1 MKFAAIDITVAINNI
16 YVPGVSFRHFFLC
29 YPRRNSMDMTVITKD
44 MIIVFCLLGLAIFL
58 FVTDLLRVDLVGLL
72 MMVMLPLTGVLTAE
86 QAIAG
91 LSSNAVVS
99 IIAVMIIG
107 AGLNKTGVMNAVAG
121 QIIKVVGRSEIRIM
135 AVISLTVAFISSFMQ
150 NIGAAALFMPATM
163 RISRQLNFSPGRI
176 LMPMGFCAII
186 GGCLT
191 LVGSSPLIMLNDL
204 MQGWWQNNPE
214 ALAQS
219 PFIPYGLFTV
229 TPIGVALLLAAI
241 LYFALFGKKI
251 LPAGVC
257 CLDDDG
263 CMDRRLREIYGDEVG
278 RSYELAVPAFYP
290 SQTLGELQIRPRYHI
305 TVVGIAKND
314 GYQKEFAPTKDSV
327 VEAGDSLWV
336 MSSEKNIQRLVDEQS
351 WLVKPEHDVF
361 ADENFPDESGVVEGV
376 VIPHS
381 NLSQHTMEELQFRR
395 LFQINPL
402 AIVRGD
408 KIIMDEINVTKLQ
421 QGDTILMQ
429 GRWKQFRLLTD
440 KLDIALIDDIRGEE
454 LKPERTRCAVFF
466 LILALTLALVFE
478 VKLSIALLTGAL
490 GMILTRIIP
499 ADRAYEAVDWRT
511 VFLLAGLI
519 PLGTAFE
526 ITGTAAY
533 IAETVL
539 VLVGNPSPLLLML
552 VISLLT
558 SFFSLVASNVG
569 ATVLMIPLAM
579 NMAFSIGSD
588 PLVAA
593 LVVAVSA
600 SNTFILPTHQVNAL
614 IMRPGGYRTKDYMRA
629 GLGMTALYTGVLMLC
644 LKFVFAI

>member
-1 MKFAAIDITVAINNI
+1 META
-16 YVPGVSFRHFFLC
+16 
-29 YPRRNSMDMTVITKD
+29 VITND
-44 MIIVFCLLGLAIFL
+44 MIIVFGLLVLAVFL

-72 MMVMLPLTGVLTAE
+72 MMVLLPLTGVLTAE

-107 AGLNKTGVMNAVAG
+107 AGLNKTGVMNSVAG
-121 QIIKVVGRSEIRIM
+121 QIIKIVGRSELRIM

-163 RISRQLNFSPGRI
+163 RISRQLNFSVSRI

-204 MQGWWQNNPE
+204 MEAWWLNNPE
-214 ALAQS
+214 ADTIQPFS
-219 PFIPYGLFTV
+219 PFGLLDV
-229 TPIGVALLLAAI
+229 TPIGIALLFTAI
-241 LYFALFGKKI
+241 AYFALFGRKL
-251 LPAGVC
+251 LPADAC
-257 CLDDDG
+257 SLDDG
-263 CMDRRLREIYGDEVG
+263 CMDRRLQEIYGDEVG
-278 RSYELAVPAFYP
+278 RSYELAVPAYYP
-290 SQTLGELQIRPRYHI
+290 NQTLGELKIRPRYHI

-327 VEAGDSLWV
+327 IEAGDSLWV
-336 MSSEKNIQRLVDEQS
+336 MSSEKNIKKLVDDQG
-351 WLVKPEHDVF
+351 WVVKPEHDVF

-395 LFQINPL
+395 LYQINPL

-408 KIIMDEINVTKLQ
+408 KIIMDEINVTELQ

-429 GRWKQFRLLTD
+429 GRWKQFRLLVD
-440 KLDIALIDDIRGEE
+440 QMDIALIDDIRGEE
-454 LKPERTRCAVFF
+454 LKPERTRCALFF
-466 LILALTLALVFE
+466 LIMALTLALVFE

-511 VFLLAGLI
+511 VFLLSGLI

-526 ITGTAAY
+526 TTGTAAY
-533 IAETVL
+533 IAQKVL
-539 VLVGNPSPLLLML
+539 AAVGDPSPLLLML

-579 NMAFSIGSD
+579 NMAFAIDSN

-593 LVVAVSA
+593 LVVAISA

-614 IMRPGGYRTKDYMRA
+614 IMRPGGYKTIDYIKA
-629 GLGMTALYTGVLMLC
+629 GLGMTVLYIGVLILC
-644 LKFVFAI
+644 LKLFFPL

>member
-1 MKFAAIDITVAINNI
+1 
-16 YVPGVSFRHFFLC
+16 
-29 YPRRNSMDMTVITKD
+29 

-72 MMVMLPLTGVLTAE
+72 MMVLLPLTGVLSAE

-107 AGLNKTGVMNAVAG
+107 AGLNKTGIMNVVAS
-121 QIIKVVGRSEIRIM
+121 QIIRLVGRSENRIL
-135 AVISLTVAFISSFMQ
+135 AVISVTVAFISSFMQ

-163 RISRQLNFSPGRI
+163 RISRQLNFSASKI

-204 MQGWWQNNPE
+204 VEGWWVNNS
-214 ALAQS
+214 AIVNNK
-219 PFIPYGLFTV
+219 PFVGFELFDV
-229 TPIGVALLLAAI
+229 TPIGIALLITAVV
-241 LYFALFGKKI
+241 YFTVFGKRL
-251 LPAGVC
+251 LPAEVC
-257 CLDDDG
+257 SLDDDN
-263 CMDRRLREIYGDEVG
+263 CMDRRLQDIYGDEVG
-278 RSYELAVPAFYP
+278 QSYELSVPAFYP
-290 SQTLGELQIRPRYHI
+290 NHTLEELEIRPKYHI
-305 TVVGIAKND
+305 TVVGIAKKD
-314 GYQKEFAPTKDSV
+314 GYHKEFAPTKDSLI
-327 VEAGDSLWV
+327 EAGDSIWV
-336 MSSEKNIQRLVDEQS
+336 ISAEKNIQRLSKEQG
-351 WLVKPEHDVF
+351 WVIKPEHEVF
-361 ADENFPDESGVVEGV
+361 AEENYPDESGVIEGV

-381 NLSQHTMEELQFRR
+381 NLSQHTMEELQFRS
-395 LFQINPL
+395 LYQVNPL

-408 KIIMDEINVTKLQ
+408 KIIMEKINVTELQ

-429 GRWKQFRLLTD
+429 GRWKQFRLLRNQM
-440 KLDIALIDDIRGEE
+440 DIALLDDIQGEE

-466 LILALTLALVFE
+466 LLMALTLALVFE

-490 GMILTRIIP
+490 GMVLTRIIP

-511 VFLLAGLI
+511 VFLLSGLI

-526 ITGTAAY
+526 TTGTAAY
-533 IAETVL
+533 IAGKVL
-539 VLVGNPSPLLLML
+539 SAVGDPSPLLLML

-558 SFFSLVASNVG
+558 AFFSLVASNVG
-569 ATVLMIPLAM
+569 SVVLMIPLAM
-579 NMAFSIGSD
+579 NMAATIGTD
-588 PLVAA
+588 PMVAA

-644 LKFVFAI
+644 VNFLFTI

>member
-1 MKFAAIDITVAINNI
+1 MEI
-16 YVPGVSFRHFFLC
+16 
-29 YPRRNSMDMTVITKD
+29 TVITKD

-72 MMVMLPLTGVLTAE
+72 MMVLLPLTGVLTAE

-121 QIIKVVGRSEIRIM
+121 QIIKIVGRSETRIM

-214 ALAQS
+214 ATAS
-219 PFIPYGLFTV
+219 HPFTPYGLFTV
-229 TPIGVALLLAAI
+229 TPIGVALLGAAVV
-241 LYFALFGKKI
+241 YFALFGKKL

-263 CMDRRLREIYGDEVG
+263 CMDRRLQEIYGDEVG
-278 RSYELAVPAFYP
+278 RSYEMAVPAYYP
-290 SQTLGELQIRPRYHI
+290 SQSLGELKIRPRYHI

-314 GYQKEFAPTKDSV
+314 GYQKEFAPTKDSM

-336 MSSEKNIQRLVDEQS
+336 MSSEKNIQRLVDEQG

-408 KIIMDEINVTKLQ
+408 NIIMDEINVTNLQ

-429 GRWKQFRLLTD
+429 GRWKQFRLLVSQM
-440 KLDIALIDDIRGEE
+440 DIALIDDIRGEE

-511 VFLLAGLI
+511 VFLLSGLI

-533 IAETVL
+533 IAEKVL
-539 VLVGNPSPLLLML
+539 AAVGNPSPLLLML

-629 GLGMTALYTGVLMLC
+629 GLGMTVLYTAVLMLC

>member
-1 MKFAAIDITVAINNI
+1 M
-16 YVPGVSFRHFFLC
+16 
-29 YPRRNSMDMTVITKD
+29 NS
-44 MIIVFCLLGLAIFL
+44 
-58 FVTDLLRVDLVGLL
+58 
-72 MMVMLPLTGVLTAE
+72 
-86 QAIAG
+86 
-91 LSSNAVVS
+91 
-99 IIAVMIIG
+99 
-107 AGLNKTGVMNAVAG
+107 VAG
-121 QIIKVVGRSEIRIM
+121 QIIKIVGRSELRIM

-163 RISRQLNFSPGRI
+163 RISRQLNFSVGRI

-204 MQGWWQNNPE
+204 MEAWWLNNPK
-214 ALAQS
+214 AGIIQPFS
-219 PFIPYGLFTV
+219 PFGLLDV
-229 TPIGVALLLAAI
+229 TPIGIVLLLTAI
-241 LYFALFGKKI
+241 VYFALFGKKL
-251 LPAGVC
+251 LPADAC
-257 CLDDDG
+257 SLDDG
-263 CMDRRLREIYGDEVG
+263 CMDRRLQEIYGDEVG
-278 RSYELAVPAFYP
+278 RSYELAVPAYYP
-290 SQTLGELQIRPRYHI
+290 NQTLGELKIRPRYHI

-314 GYQKEFAPTKDSV
+314 GYKKEFAPTKESV
-327 VEAGDSLWV
+327 IEAGDSLWV
-336 MSSEKNIQRLVDEQS
+336 MSSEKNIKRLVNDQG

-381 NLSQHTMEELQFRR
+381 NLSQHTMEELQFRG

-408 KIIMDEINVTKLQ
+408 KIIMDEINVTELQ

-429 GRWKQFRLLTD
+429 GRWKQFRLLVD
-440 KLDIALIDDIRGEE
+440 QMDIALIDDIRGEE
-454 LKPERTRCAVFF
+454 LKPERTRCAIFF
-466 LILALTLALVFE
+466 LIMALTLALVFE

-511 VFLLAGLI
+511 VFLLSGLI

-533 IAETVL
+533 IAQKVL
-539 VLVGNPSPLLLML
+539 AAVGDPSPLLLML

-579 NMAFSIGSD
+579 NMAFAIGSN

-614 IMRPGGYRTKDYMRA
+614 IMRPGGYKTMDYIKA
-629 GLGMTALYTGVLMLC
+629 GLGMSVLYIGVLMLC
-644 LKFVFAI
+644 LKFFFSI

>member
-1 MKFAAIDITVAINNI
+1 META
-16 YVPGVSFRHFFLC
+16 
-29 YPRRNSMDMTVITKD
+29 VITKD
-44 MIIVFCLLGLAIFL
+44 MMIVFGLLGLAIFL
-58 FVTDLLRVDLVGLL
+58 FVSDLLRVDLVGLL
-72 MMVMLPLTGVLTAE
+72 MMVLLPLTGVLSAE

-91 LSSNAVVS
+91 LASNAVVS

-121 QIIKVVGRSEIRIM
+121 QIIKIVGRSETRIM
-135 AVISLTVAFISSFMQ
+135 AVISTTVAIISSFMQ

-163 RISRQLNFSPGRI
+163 RISRQLNFSASRI

-191 LVGSSPLIMLNDL
+191 LIGSSPLIMLNDL
-204 MQGWWQNNPE
+204 MNGWWQNSPE
-214 ALAQS
+214 SLAKH
-219 PFIPYGLFTV
+219 PFTPFTLFKV
-229 TPIGVALLLAAI
+229 TPIGIALLVTAI
-241 LYFALFGKKI
+241 GYFALFGKKL
-251 LPAGVC
+251 LPADVC
-257 CLDDDG
+257 SLDDDG
-263 CMDRRLREIYGDEVG
+263 CMDRRLQEIYGEEVG
-278 RSYELAVPAFYP
+278 HSYELAVPTYYP
-290 SQTLGELQIRPRYHI
+290 SHTLGELEVRPRYHI
-305 TVVGIAKND
+305 TVVGIAKNE
-314 GYQKEFAPTKDSV
+314 GYQKDFAPTKDSI

-336 MSSEKNIQRLVDEQS
+336 MSSEKNIQRLVEEQG
-351 WLVKPEHDVF
+351 WVIKPEHDVF

-381 NLSQHTMEELQFRR
+381 NLSQHTMEELQFRS
-395 LFQINPL
+395 LYQINPL

-408 KIIMDEINVTKLQ
+408 KIIMDAINVTELQ

-440 KLDIALIDDIRGEE
+440 QLDIALIDDIRGEE

-466 LILALTLALVFE
+466 LILALTLALGFE

-490 GMILTRIIP
+490 GMIVTRIIP

-533 IAETVL
+533 IAQKVL
-539 VLVGNPSPLLLML
+539 GAVGDPSPLLLML

-579 NMAFSIGSD
+579 NMASSIGTD
-588 PLVAA
+588 PMIAA

-614 IMRPGGYRTKDYMRA
+614 IMRPGGYRTKDYIRA
-629 GLGMTALYTGVLMLC
+629 GLGMTALYTGVLMFC
-644 LKFVFAI
+644 LKFIFAI

>member
-1 MKFAAIDITVAINNI
+1 MDPMVITT
-16 YVPGVSFRHFFLC
+16 
-29 YPRRNSMDMTVITKD
+29 DMT
-44 MIIVFCLLGLAIFL
+44 IVFCLLGLAIFL

-72 MMVMLPLTGVLTAE
+72 MMVLLPLTGVLSAE
-86 QAIAG
+86 QAVAG

-107 AGLNKTGVMNAVAG
+107 AGLNKTGIMNVVAA
-121 QIIKVVGRSEIRIM
+121 QIIKFAGRSENRIL

-163 RISRQLNFSPGRI
+163 RISRQLNFSASKI

-204 MQGWWQNNPE
+204 MEGWWQNNQVAVHGQLFEP
-214 ALAQS
+214 LK
-219 PFIPYGLFTV
+219 LFTV
-229 TPIGVALLLAAI
+229 TPIGIALLITGI
-241 LYFALFGKKI
+241 LYFIVLGKRL
-251 LPAGVC
+251 LPEDVC
-257 CLDDDG
+257 SLDDD
-263 CMDRRLREIYGDEVG
+263 CMDKRLQEIYGAEVG
-278 RSYELAVPAFYP
+278 QSYELGVPAFYP
-290 SQTLGELQIRPRYHI
+290 NQTLGELEIRPKYHV
-305 TVVGIAKND
+305 TVIGIAKND

-327 VEAGDSLWV
+327 IDAGDSLWV
-336 MSSEKNIQRLVDEQS
+336 ISSEINIQRISEEQG
-351 WLVKPEHDVF
+351 WVIKPEHQVF
-361 ADENFPDESGVVEGV
+361 AEENFPDESGVIEGV

-381 NLSQHTMEELQFRR
+381 NLSQHSMEELQFRS
-395 LFQINPL
+395 LYQVNPL

-408 KIIMDEINVTKLQ
+408 AIIMDEINVTELQ

-429 GRWKQFRLLTD
+429 GRWKQFQLLAD
-440 KLDIALIDDIRGEE
+440 QMDIALIDDIQGEE
-454 LKPERTRCAVFF
+454 LKPERTRCALFF
-466 LILALTLALVFE
+466 LFMALILALGFE

-490 GMILTRIIP
+490 GMILSKIIP

-511 VFLLAGLI
+511 VFLLSGLI

-526 ITGTAAY
+526 TTGTAAY
-533 IAETVL
+533 IATKVL
-539 VLVGNPSPLLLML
+539 SAVGDPSPLLLLL

-558 SFFSLVASNVG
+558 AFFSLVASNVG
-569 ATVLMIPLAM
+569 AVVLMVPLAM
-579 NMAFSIGSD
+579 NMAAAVGTD
-588 PLVAA
+588 PIVAA

-629 GLGMTALYTGVLMLC
+629 GLGMTVLYTGVLMVC
-644 LKFVFAI
+644 VKFLFII

>member
-1 MKFAAIDITVAINNI
+1 VETA
-16 YVPGVSFRHFFLC
+16 
-29 YPRRNSMDMTVITKD
+29 VITKD
-44 MIIVFCLLGLAIFL
+44 MLIVFSLLGLAIFL

-72 MMVMLPLTGVLTAE
+72 MMVLLPLTGVLTAE

-107 AGLNKTGVMNAVAG
+107 AGLNKTGIMNAVAS
-121 QIIKVVGRSEIRIM
+121 QIIRLVGRSENRIL
-135 AVISLTVAFISSFMQ
+135 AIISLTVAIISSFMQ

-163 RISRQLNFSPGRI
+163 RISRQLNFSASKI

-204 MQGWWQNNPE
+204 VEGWWVNN
-214 ALAQS
+214 AS
-219 PFIPYGLFTV
+219 MVDNKPFVGFEFFDV
-229 TPIGVALLLAAI
+229 TPIGIALLISAL
-241 LYFALFGKKI
+241 LYFTIFGKRL
-251 LPAGVC
+251 LPAEVC
-257 CLDDDG
+257 NIDDDS
-263 CMDRRLREIYGDEVG
+263 CMDRRLQEIYGDEVG
-278 RSYELAVPAFYP
+278 QSYELAVPNFYP
-290 SQTLGELQIRPRYHI
+290 NHTLEELQIRPKYHI
-305 TVVGIAKND
+305 TVVGIAKKD
-314 GYQKEFAPTKDSV
+314 GYQKEFAPNKDSLI
-327 VEAGDSLWV
+327 EAGDSLWV
-336 MSSEKNIQRLVDEQS
+336 ISAEKNIQRLAGDQGWVI
-351 WLVKPEHDVF
+351 KPEHEVF
-361 ADENFPDESGVVEGV
+361 AEENYPDESGVVEGV

-381 NLSQHTMEELQFRR
+381 NLSQHTMEELQFRS
-395 LFQINPL
+395 LYQINPL

-408 KIIMDEINVTKLQ
+408 KIIMDKINVTELQ

-429 GRWKQFRLLTD
+429 GLWKQFRLLSD
-440 KLDIALIDDIRGEE
+440 QMDIALLDDIQGEE

-466 LILALTLALVFE
+466 LLMALTLTMVFE

-490 GMILTRIIP
+490 GMVLTRIIP

-511 VFLLAGLI
+511 VFLLSGLI

-526 ITGTAAY
+526 STGTAAY
-533 IAETVL
+533 IADKIL
-539 VLVGNPSPLLLML
+539 AAVGNPSPLLLML

-558 SFFSLVASNVG
+558 AFFSLVASNVG
-569 ATVLMIPLAM
+569 AVVLMVPLAM
-579 NMAFSIGSD
+579 SMAADIGTD
-588 PLVAA
+588 PMVAA
-593 LVVAVSA
+593 LIVAVSA

-644 LKFVFAI
+644 VNFLFTL

>member
-1 MKFAAIDITVAINNI
+1 METTLITN
-16 YVPGVSFRHFFLC
+16 
-29 YPRRNSMDMTVITKD
+29 DM
-44 MIIVFCLLGLAIFL
+44 MIVFGLLGLAIFL
-58 FVTDLLRVDLVGLL
+58 FVSDLLRVDLVGLL
-72 MMVMLPLTGVLTAE
+72 MMVLLPLTGVLSAE

-107 AGLNKTGVMNAVAG
+107 AGLNKTGVMNVVAG
-121 QIIKVVGRSEIRIM
+121 QIIKIVGRSEKRIM
-135 AVISLTVAFISSFMQ
+135 TVISLTVAVISSFMQ
-150 NIGAAALFMPATM
+150 NIGAAALFMPATV
-163 RISRQLNFSPGRI
+163 RISRQLNFSVSRI

-204 MQGWWQNNPE
+204 MEGWWQNNPE
-214 ALAQS
+214 AVANQPFS
-219 PFIPYGLFTV
+219 PFGLLAV
-229 TPIGVALLLAAI
+229 TPIGVALLITAI
-241 LYFALFGKKI
+241 VYFALFGRKL
-251 LPAGVC
+251 LPVDVC
-257 CLDDDG
+257 SLDDDG
-263 CMDRRLREIYGDEVG
+263 CMDRRLQEIYGAEVG
-278 RSYELAVPAFYP
+278 HSYELAVPAFFP
-290 SQTLGELQIRPRYHI
+290 SLTLGELEIRPRYHI
-305 TVVGIAKND
+305 TVIGIAKNE
-314 GYQKEFAPTKDSV
+314 GYQKEFAPTRESL

-336 MSSEKNIQRLVDEQS
+336 MSSEKNIQRMVDEQG
-351 WLVKPEHDVF
+351 WLIKPEHEVF
-361 ADENFPDESGVVEGV
+361 ANENYPDESGVVEGV
-376 VIPHS
+376 IIPHS

-408 KIIMDEINVTKLQ
+408 KIIMDEINVTELQ

-429 GRWKQFRLLTD
+429 GRWSQFRLLTAQM
-440 KLDIALIDDIRGEE
+440 DIALIDEVGGEE
-454 LKPERTRCAVFF
+454 LKPERTRCAVFC
-466 LILALTLALVFE
+466 LILALTLALVFH

-490 GMILTRIIP
+490 GMILMRIIP

-511 VFLLAGLI
+511 VFLLSGLI

-526 ITGTAAY
+526 TTGTAAY
-533 IAETVL
+533 IAQKVL
-539 VLVGNPSPLLLML
+539 GAVGDPSPLLLML

-579 NMAFSIGSD
+579 NMASSIGTD
-588 PLVAA
+588 PLIAA

-629 GLGMTALYTGVLMLC
+629 GLGMTVLYTGVLMLC
-644 LKFVFAI
+644 LKFMFSI

>member
-1 MKFAAIDITVAINNI
+1 METALIT
-16 YVPGVSFRHFFLC
+16 R
-29 YPRRNSMDMTVITKD
+29 DM
-44 MIIVFCLLGLAIFL
+44 MIVFGLLGLAIFL
-58 FVTDLLRVDLVGLL
+58 FVSDLLRVDLVGLL
-72 MMVMLPLTGVLTAE
+72 MMVLLPLTGVLSAE

-121 QIIKVVGRSEIRIM
+121 QIIKIAGRSENRIM
-135 AVISLTVAFISSFMQ
+135 AVISLTVAVISSFMQ

-163 RISRQLNFSPGRI
+163 RISRQLNFSVSRI

-191 LVGSSPLIMLNDL
+191 LIGSSPLIMLNDL
-204 MQGWWQNNPE
+204 MEGWWKNNPDIVTS
-214 ALAQS
+214 Q
-219 PFIPYGLFTV
+219 PFTPFGLLTV
-229 TPIGVALLLAAI
+229 TPIGIALLITAI
-241 LYFALFGKKI
+241 VYFALFGKKI
-251 LPAGVC
+251 LPADVC
-257 CLDDDG
+257 NLDED
-263 CMDRRLREIYGDEVG
+263 CMDKRLQEIYGDEVG
-278 RSYELAVPAFYP
+278 HSYELAVPAFYP
-290 SQTLGELQIRPRYHI
+290 SHTLGELEIRPRYHV
-305 TVVGIAKND
+305 TVIGIAKNE
-314 GYQKEFAPTKDSV
+314 GYQKEFAPVKESV
-327 VEAGDSLWV
+327 IEAGDSLWV
-336 MSSEKNIQRLVDEQS
+336 MSSEKNIKRMVGDQGWVI
-351 WLVKPEHDVF
+351 KPEHDVF
-361 ADENFPDESGVVEGV
+361 AGENFPDESGVVEGV

-381 NLSQHTMEELQFRR
+381 NLSQHCMEELQFRH
-395 LFQINPL
+395 LYQINPL

-408 KIIMDEINVTKLQ
+408 RIIMDEINITELQ

-429 GRWKQFRLLTD
+429 GRWSQFRLLAD
-440 KLDIALIDDIRGEE
+440 QMDIALIDDIRGEE
-454 LKPERTRCAVFF
+454 LKPERRRCAVFF
-466 LILALTLALVFE
+466 LLMALTLALVFK

-490 GMILTRIIP
+490 GMVITRVIP

-526 ITGTAAY
+526 TTGTAAY
-533 IAETVL
+533 IAQKVL
-539 VLVGNPSPLLLML
+539 AAVGDPSPLLLML

-558 SFFSLVASNVG
+558 SFFALVASNVG

-579 NMAFSIGSD
+579 NMAASVGTD

-614 IMRPGGYRTKDYMRA
+614 IMRPGGYKTKDYMRA
-629 GLGMTALYTGVLMLC
+629 GLGMTVLYTGVLMLC
-644 LKFVFAI
+644 LKFMFSV

>member
-1 MKFAAIDITVAINNI
+1 METVGIT
-16 YVPGVSFRHFFLC
+16 
-29 YPRRNSMDMTVITKD
+29 TD

-58 FVTDLLRVDLVGLL
+58 FVSDLLRVDLVGLL
-72 MMVMLPLTGVLTAE
+72 MMVILPLSGVISAE
-86 QAIAG
+86 EAVAG

-107 AGLNKTGVMNAVAG
+107 AGLNKTGVMNLLAA
-121 QIIKVVGRSEIRIM
+121 QIIKVAGKAESRIM
-135 AVISLTVAFISSFMQ
+135 TVISLTVAVISSFMQ

-163 RISRQLNFSPGRI
+163 RISRQLHFSASRI

-191 LVGSSPLIMLNDL
+191 MVGSSPLIMVNDL
-204 MQGWWQNNPE
+204 MEGWWLNNSSLVEGKEFTPFGL
-214 ALAQS
+214 LA
-219 PFIPYGLFTV
+219 V
-229 TPIGVALLLAAI
+229 TPIGIALLVTAI
-241 LYFALFGKKI
+241 IYFVIFGKKI
-251 LPAGVC
+251 LPEDVC
-257 CLDDDG
+257 RIDED
-263 CMDRRLREIYGDEVG
+263 CMDKRLMEIYGEEVG
-278 RSYELAVPAFYP
+278 HGYELSVPSFYP
-290 SQTLGELQIRPRYHI
+290 SLTLGELEIRPRYHV
-305 TVVGIAKND
+305 TVVGIAKTD
-314 GYQKEFAPTKDSV
+314 GYTKDFAPTKDSV

-336 MSSEKNIQRLVDEQS
+336 ISSEENINRLSEEQGWS
-351 WLVKPEHDVF
+351 IKPEHDVF
-361 ADENFPDESGVVEGV
+361 AEENNPEESGVIEGV

-381 NLSQHTMEELQFRR
+381 NLSQHTMAELKFRS
-395 LFQINPL
+395 LFQVNPL
-402 AIVRGD
+402 AIVRED
-408 KIIMDEINVTKLQ
+408 RIIMDEINVTELQ

-440 KLDIALIDDIRGEE
+440 QMDIALLHDITGDD
-454 LKPERTRCAVFF
+454 LKPERTRCALFF
-466 LILALTLALVFE
+466 LIMALTLALVFQ

-511 VFLLAGLI
+511 VFLLSGLI

-526 ITGTAAY
+526 TTGTAAY
-533 IAETVL
+533 IAEKVIDAIGT
-539 VLVGNPSPLLLML
+539 PSPLLLLL

-579 NMAFSIGSD
+579 NMAASIGTD
-588 PLVAA
+588 PMIGA

-600 SNTFILPTHQVNAL
+600 SNTFVLPTHQVNAM

-629 GLGMTALYTGVLMLC
+629 GVGMTVLYTVVLMVC
-644 LKFVFAI
+644 VKFLFDI